1 MQPTKRPRILSLIPP
16 MTQLNVPYPAT
27 AYLTGFLRDR
37 GYPARQADLAI
48 QLVLDLLSP
57 SGLETLREAAEALPR
72 KRRSASLKGFLNEFP
87 RYLQVTGPTLAFLQ
101 GRDPSLAQ
109 RIVSRSFL
117 PEGPDDNARPLGEC
131 LKLCVS
137 DLAHAVF
144 RYCQAPKRPANI
156 MAS

>member
-57 SGLETLREAAEALPR
+57 SGLETLREAAEALRGGRNQP
-72 KRRSASLKGFLNEFP
+72 GP
-87 RYLQVTGPTLAFLQ
+87 HDGQPPTLTAYADLEM
-101 GRDPSLAQ
+101 GAAHGGLDLSPRQ
-109 RIVSRSFL
+109 R
-117 PEGPDDNARPLGEC
+117 
-131 LKLCVS
+131 
-137 DLAHAVF
+137 
-144 RYCQAPKRPANI
+144 
-156 MAS
+156 